1 MSNFTNSFII
11 TIAAAF
17 LMLGFFVIPQ
27 SVSAQSVID
36 VDFETQPLFDVGNFL
51 PEDTV
56 VKTVTVTNNSDQQQT
71 VEAAAAGVID
81 NDGLGDMLDIDIS
94 TPNGS
99 QYSDTLA
106 DFLVGGNK
114 NISDIDTNETITY
127 TFSVY
132 FEETAGNPYQGK
144 KLGFDLCVGF
154 SGGEEQCVAGGGAD
168 DGNDGDNGTSTDNGN
183 GAGGGGG
190 SNLLDRDGNGT
201 PDEDDATPDNP
212 EVAGVSTTSPPE
224 SNLSGLLSD
233 LEDALR
239 DLLASL
245 REGGAVLG
253 VLDRRP
259 PSLPATGDGS
269 FAGTEGGAKTT
280 ATAAL
285 FGGILL
291 TLLVLLFA
299 SYRWHTTKKVN

>member
-1 MSNFTNSFII
+1 MKKLLLTFLALPYLALPS
-11 TIAAAF
+11 AA
-17 LMLGFFVIPQ
+17 L
-27 SVSAQSVID
+27 AQGID
-36 VDFETQPLFDVGNFL
+36 VTFGSDPLFLQGDIKPGDCYTADFNVEN
-51 PEDTV
+51 E
-56 VKTVTVTNNSDQQQT
+56 SDQSADGYLRTYKDSQT
-71 VEAAAAGVID
+71 KGLADALDVTITNTDTSSSVYNGTFGDIFDKNDDSDFIPLETVAAGAD
-81 NDGLGDMLDIDIS
+81 NSYEIKTCFPFASGNEYQLG
-94 TPNGS
+94 T
-99 QYSDTLA
+99 A
-106 DFLVGGNK
+106 D
-114 NISDIDTNETITY
+114 
-127 TFSVY
+127 
-132 FEETAGNPYQGK
+132 
-144 KLGFDLCVGF
+144 FDLCVGF

-190 SNLLDRDGNGT
+190 FNLLDRDGNGT